1 MIGGST
7 QEKIFRDHSST
18 YIFVAKIHFLKGPKS
33 RYIEITFE
41 RVSKNAFLRRR
52 CVCLSDLQKS
62 FVRCYHL
69 SCVLASFLRII
80 SKRRNRRGCHTTLQ
94 KYFTIP
100 NVRRWQFFDCDTPKY
115 YQIVV
120 TTKVEKIALFRGIF
134 EFQMAVENFLG
145 VVTP

>member
-7 QEKIFRDHSST
+7 QHKIFRDHSST
-18 YIFVAKIHFLKGPKS
+18 HIFATKTHFLKGPKS

-41 RVSKNAFLRRR
+41 EVSKNAFLIRR

-62 FVRCYHL
+62 FIGCCHL
-69 SCVLASFLRII
+69 SCVLSSFFRII

-100 NVRRWQFFDCDTPKY
+100 NVRRWQFFDFDTPTY
-115 YQIVV
+115 YQIVL
-120 TTKVEKIALFRGIF
+120 TTKVEKLAVFGGIF